1 MNSIKFTQKGII
13 TLIVSKERNPEIIRF
28 TVQDT
33 GVGIEKCQLEF
44 LNKCLRSKDFTTLQ
58 FNSKGSFLG
67 LLISHKLA
75 TKLISN
81 NIYPNGLEIQSIEGK
96 GSSFSFIIDSISK
109 NTTVLGEDFENEIN
123 LCNYLN
129 PPIFDYSSLDISSSL
144 KEIFIEPFPEKIYI
158 NNTTNNV
165 QTKDTINTNTSIQI
179 KKRNDI
185 LIVDDDPFNLL
196 SLEMLFSKMELLC
209 EKAFDGEE
217 AIAKILDSKN
227 KFKLIIIDYCMPK
240 LDGVQATIKLK
251 HLMKNNIIDDI
262 PIYGCTT
269 YNTKEIKEECIE
281 AGMKELLTK
290 PVKFADLEKLI
301 NKEIV
306 TTSSI

>member
-1 MNSIKFTQKGII
+1 
-13 TLIVSKERNPEIIRF
+13 
-28 TVQDT
+28 
-33 GVGIEKCQLEF
+33 
-44 LNKCLRSKDFTTLQ
+44 
-58 FNSKGSFLG
+58 
-67 LLISHKLA
+67 
-75 TKLISN
+75 
-81 NIYPNGLEIQSIEGK
+81 
-96 GSSFSFIIDSISK
+96 
-109 NTTVLGEDFENEIN
+109 
-123 LCNYLN
+123 
-129 PPIFDYSSLDISSSL
+129 
-144 KEIFIEPFPEKIYI
+144 
-158 NNTTNNV
+158 
-165 QTKDTINTNTSIQI
+165 
-179 KKRNDI
+179 
-185 LIVDDDPFNLL
+185 
-196 SLEMLFSKMELLC
+196 MLFSKMELLC